1 MSLRPLQLSD
11 IDLIWQHIDRRELI
25 TQMYL
30 QQKQNLHLVDC
41 FYDVQSW
48 DEYHLE
54 NDPPLLKQHLIQGG
68 RCVGAFNQLNRLIGV
83 QLVSNQVIT
92 DYPEAKLLQYFYVDA
107 NHQGLGLGTQ
117 LMHSAIKSAEQL
129 GAQQLYISA
138 TPTQRT
144 VDFYLKQGALVLEK
158 PDQQLWEL
166 EPEDIHLIYTL

>member
-1 MSLRPLQLSD
+1 M
-11 IDLIWQHIDRRELI
+11 
-25 TQMYL
+25 
-30 QQKQNLHLVDC
+30 
-41 FYDVQSW
+41 
-48 DEYHLE
+48 
-54 NDPPLLKQHLIQGG
+54 
-68 RCVGAFNQLNRLIGV
+68 GAFNQLNRLIGV